1 MRSNSF
7 EKIFKVCCF
16 SLFVIGSVWV
26 QEERTFL
33 LAQQV
38 TALSGAG
45 KEAES
50 LFNKGDFE
58 RACQIYSLQLQ
69 KNPSP
74 GLCYNIGNC
83 HSKME
88 HIGYAIL
95 WYRRA
100 QIQAP
105 LDKDIEHNLMQT
117 RSKQSGSIS
126 PLYTPIERIRNRVV
140 ALLSINGWGYLGMA
154 TFLFVLF
161 GIGLFVTGRSK
172 RSRKNGF
179 YVAVISFLLCLFSN
193 GTLQYLLVQLERED
207 QAVVVASQSLF
218 RSVPDISA
226 PTVAVINDGVEVT
239 LLDTEE
245 KSGFV
250 RVLLPDKRVGWIPQ
264 EDLKQIYPWSV
275 EENN

>member
-1 MRSNSF
+1 M
-7 EKIFKVCCF
+7 
-16 SLFVIGSVWV
+16 
-26 QEERTFL
+26 
-33 LAQQV
+33 
-38 TALSGAG
+38 
-45 KEAES
+45 
-50 LFNKGDFE
+50 
-58 RACQIYSLQLQ
+58 LQ
-69 KNPSP
+69 
-74 GLCYNIGNC
+74 
-83 HSKME
+83 
-88 HIGYAIL
+88 
-95 WYRRA
+95 
-100 QIQAP
+100 
-105 LDKDIEHNLMQT
+105 
-117 RSKQSGSIS
+117 
-126 PLYTPIERIRNRVV
+126 
-140 ALLSINGWGYLGMA
+140 
-154 TFLFVLF
+154 
-161 GIGLFVTGRSK
+161 GRSK